1 AALRKKNLAAAT
13 PFHKFRPLRRELGC
27 DRVARFSTHWHQA
40 SLVPFSTHTHNA
52 LFEIEI
58 LQARICQLGN
68 AQAASVKQLDHRAI
82 AQAVN
87 SFRVDLFEE
96 LLHLQFVERFR
107 EIALDARERQR
118 LGWVSFNYLFT
129 CQKPEKNLQC
139 NHDELDRR
147 GGKARAFAIS
157 KIFADHR

>member
-13 PFHKFRPLRRELGC
+13 PFHKFRPLRREIGC
-27 DRVARFSTHWHQA
+27 QRFARFSTHWHQA
-40 SLVPFSTHTHNA
+40 SLVPFSSNTHST
-52 LFEIEI
+52 LLEIEI

-118 LGWVSFNYLFT
+118 LSRIPFNCPST
-129 CQKPEKNLQC
+129 GEKPAKNLQC
-139 NHDELDRR
+139 NRHKLDP
-147 GGKARAFAIS
+147 
-157 KIFADHR
+157 